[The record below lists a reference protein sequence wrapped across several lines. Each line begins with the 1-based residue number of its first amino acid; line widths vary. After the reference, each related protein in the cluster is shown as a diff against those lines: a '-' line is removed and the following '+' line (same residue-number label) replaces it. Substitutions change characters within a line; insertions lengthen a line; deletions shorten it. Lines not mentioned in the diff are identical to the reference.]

1 MGSASL
7 GVPGLPERRTDM
19 AETLNTYVVFSPE
32 GEPMT
37 EPFENVVDAL
47 VYMRLFGKTGARVL
61 LGESILA
68 VKVAATG
75 SRATLKGA
83 LGRRRGRAGAL
94 DAALEDES
102 DLEEGEP

>member
-1 MGSASL
+1 MSAEA
-7 GVPGLPERRTDM
+7 P
-19 AETLNTYVVFSPE
+19 AYVVVSPE

-47 VYMRLFGKTGARVL
+47 VYMRLFGKPGARVL

-75 SRATLKGA
+75 TRATLKGA
-83 LGRRRGRAGAL
+83 LGRKRGRAGAL
-94 DAALEDES
+94 DATLEDES